1 MQRRKTIGHVLVVA
15 ALVALIAALAW
26 MSATMQG
33 SALRQ
38 AISAAIT
45 LLPLL
50 LFVRG
55 AWQRDLRIY
64 QALALLA
71 PVYLFI
77 GGVVW
82 LWADWRFGLWICAWS
97 VALQT
102 GTILHNY
109 QRRKRKQ
116 KSEDNS

>member
-1 MQRRKTIGHVLVVA
+1 MPPRKTLGHRLV
-15 ALVALIAALAW
+15 IAALALLLLTFAW
-26 MSATMQG
+26 MGITMQG
-33 SALRQ
+33 SLPRRL
-38 AISAAIT
+38 IGSAIT

-55 AWQRDLRIY
+55 AWQHDLRSY

-82 LWADWRFGLWICAWS
+82 LWADWRIGLVICLAS
-97 VALQT
+97 LALET
-102 GTILHNY
+102 GAILHNY
-109 QRRKRKQ
+109 QKRKP
-116 KSEDNS
+116 KKHPK